1 MDAFFDHSRGSE
13 LATLFAI
20 SAGAALTF
28 MRLFPNLKTAAAK
41 KGIVSLQL
49 AWSSARAKAVIESWR
64 ERHLDDSVKRSI
76 YVDFLYIAGY
86 SFAIAFLALLAGRA
100 ARASGLFS
108 THTADLMGNIVAIG
122 AWVAGA
128 CDCLENG
135 GLLLLL
141 RSTDQ
146 PVPALTSSVSTVKW
160 LLAPAGALLS
170 IGVLIASA
178 VAAF

>member
-1 MDAFFDHSRGSE
+1 VDAFFHQLRGSE
-13 LATLFAI
+13 VATLFAI

-28 MRLFPNLKTAAAK
+28 MRLFPNLKTAVAK

-49 AWSSARAKAVIESWR
+49 AWSSARANAVIGSWR
-64 ERHLDDSVKRSI
+64 ERHLDGSVKRSI
-76 YVDFLYIAGY
+76 YVDVLYIAGY

-108 THTADLMGNIVAIG
+108 AHTADLTADFVAIG

-146 PVPALTSSVSTVKW
+146 PVPALTSSVSTIKW
-160 LLAPAGALLS
+160 LLAPTAALFS
-170 IGVLIASA
+170 IGVLVASA